1 MNKKIDHQK
10 HINRISKIAPL
21 YDKEM
26 KILADLH
33 ILRGYKKILLLTDKA
48 AYLELF
54 IN

>member
-33 ILRGYKKILLLTDKA
+33 ILRGYKKNTVIDRQGSISRA
-48 AYLELF
+48 VY
-54 IN
+54 